1 LKGLAILVLLG
12 FMVFTLILFL
22 GSLTAGKTA
31 WDTWAILAGVAVLEV
46 MALIAVI
53 RGD

>member
-1 LKGLAILVLLG
+1 MKGLAILVLLG
-12 FMVFTLILFL
+12 FMVFTLILFA

-31 WDTWAILAGVAVLEV
+31 WDTWAILGVFMVLEL